1 MFKNS
6 IAQFLEMASGSAYL

>member
-6 IAQFLEMASGSAYL
+6 IAHIIVTY